1 MARTLALMTDA
12 AASVSRCKKSFPC
25 FRMETAFQILKDV
38 RNKSEAGFK
47 DNAEKALVGA
57 VRTA

>member
-1 MARTLALMTDA
+1 MTDA

-57 VRTA
+57 VRTE